1 MLEACP
7 QLFSFFKH
15 EFQDS
20 LVNTVKILSI
30 RTYRHTRLHRRGAV
44 WKKEKLKTARLPV
57 TMSQ

>member
-15 EFQDS
+15 EFQAS

-30 RTYRHTRLHRRGAV
+30 YTYIRTCILTYMLTGLH
-44 WKKEKLKTARLPV
+44 
-57 TMSQ
+57 